1 MFFESYRHRLILDF
15 SGLSRTKLNSVQ
27 PRVSKPFGTILNSF
41 PNATECAKSLIVTKL
56 DRLRRPVSLTAEQQE
71 TIRIKRN
78 HDATLGNLAKEYGV
92 RRSAIQR
99 AERQI

>member
-27 PRVSKPFGTILNSF
+27 PRVSKPFGIILNSF

-56 DRLRRPVSLTAEQQE
+56 DRLGRPSSLTAEQQE
-71 TIRIKRN
+71 TIHSKRKQG
-78 HDATLGNLAKEYGV
+78 ASLGKLAKEYGV
-92 RRSAIQR
+92 SRSAIQR